1 MEQDKAYNS
10 EHENEHQGQRNEEK
24 TRTHGESSHQP
35 SQTHDR
41 YATESVNSL
50 NEAIRKELGYLDI
63 VIATP
68 FRAVRRTMGAGSSPW
83 AKSLDELTW
92 ALEGMARVP
101 VKMLQ
106 SAFGENFSQKDR

>member
-1 MEQDKAYNS
+1 M
-10 EHENEHQGQRNEEK
+10 
-24 TRTHGESSHQP
+24 
-35 SQTHDR
+35 
-41 YATESVNSL
+41 NSL